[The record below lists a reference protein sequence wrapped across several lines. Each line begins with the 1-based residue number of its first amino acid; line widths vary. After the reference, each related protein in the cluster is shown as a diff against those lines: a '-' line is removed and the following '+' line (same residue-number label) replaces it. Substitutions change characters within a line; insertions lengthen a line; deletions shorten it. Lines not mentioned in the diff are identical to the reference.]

1 MQVAVR
7 LSALGP
13 STPSS
18 LLSPKYEL
26 GESFPLLF
34 LGACLCQIGGVGRLP
49 PLKGRPAHGL
59 LPLGVIGLAILSAG
73 ASSPRA
79 DRDGAGPRQIEIA
92 ANARERLEDGAG
104 FVRFALILSVW
115 DL

>member
-49 PLKGRPAHGL
+49 PLKGRPAHGSS
-59 LPLGVIGLAILSAG
+59 PS
-73 ASSPRA
+73 ASSASRSFLPVRRA
-79 DRDGAGPRQIEIA
+79 H
-92 ANARERLEDGAG
+92 
-104 FVRFALILSVW
+104 VRIGMVQVPGRSRSPPTPESALKMGRASFASH
-115 DL
+115 